1 MAFGSGGNQRG
12 SISEIN
18 VTPLVDVMLVLL
30 IVFMVT
36 TPIIVDEMKQRKVE
50 IELPNTNAPVVTAD
64 EIQTIIGIHAD
75 YRVTLDLGKGE
86 SVLAAC
92 PGTPDPA
99 TRAPD
104 APVPVPS
111 AAQFEACLEG
121 LQPKLE
127 ANEALA
133 DKSGRVFL
141 MADRGLPYG
150 YVVDVMA
157 RIRGAGLVNLGM
169 VTNPPAGIGP
179 QGAAATP

>member
-1 MAFGSGGNQRG
+1 MGFGGGKQRG

-36 TPIIVDEMKQRKVE
+36 TPIIVDEMKQRSVE
-50 IELPNTNAPVVTAD
+50 IMLPNTNAPVVTND
-64 EIQTIIGIHAD
+64 EIHTIIGIHAD

-86 SVLAAC
+86 SLLAGC
-92 PGTPDPA
+92 PGAAEGAPPA
-99 TRAPD
+99 AAP
-104 APVPVPS
+104 AP
-111 AAQFEACLEG
+111 ADYEACLDG

-127 ANEALA
+127 NNEALA
-133 DKSGRVFL
+133 DKSARVFL
-141 MADRGLPYG
+141 MADRALPYG

-179 QGAAATP
+179 AGAAAKP

>member
-1 MAFGSGGNQRG
+1 MAFGGGNQRG

-36 TPIIVDEMKQRKVE
+36 TPIIVDEMKQRNVE
-50 IELPNTNAPVVTAD
+50 ITLPNTNAPVITND
-64 EIQTIIGIHAD
+64 DIQTIIGIHAD

-92 PGTPDPA
+92 PGTP
-99 TRAPD
+99 TD
-104 APVPVPS
+104 APAGAPAVVPGP
-111 AAQFEACLEG
+111 ADYEKCLDG

-133 DKSGRVFL
+133 DKTLRVFL
-141 MADRGLPYG
+141 MADRALPYG

-179 QGAAATP
+179 QGAAAQP